1 MEIYLGNALTASDLN
16 HDTVLNLIGDIE
28 GNVTFGYDN
37 TSLDLTTDASNVISD
52 TAQSGKALK
61 LDNDLVLQATSKDA
75 KKLNHNVVIELTDA
89 VTGSASTDL
98 SGNKVSI
105 KTTIADT
112 NVLKKS
118 DIGTILPDLD
128 NNKKI
133 KDIYLPDQ
141 SKGGFKVVGLW
152 SSNTTAPSTSPT
164 ENTAWLVTGDCTFSG
179 LTFKTGDWIYYYN
192 SSWNRADISNSI
204 HSVNGK
210 TGNSVTLNYS
220 DVNAVSDTYINYT
233 VGATVPKDRIPI
245 TDKAGHLAGVTI
257 DKLTKEVEL
266 KTSSTG
272 HVQVNKT
279 DSTNI
284 KTDGSKDFD
293 VSLEITEDGYKAI
306 SDKTQRTIKVN
317 NITKTFK
324 KNLNFNGDIVATET
338 ANELKLDFKGGK
350 SAIYYNGITSNDFLA
365 EFGMLFE
372 ARAESPFILTYTT
385 SIDNKIHSILF
396 DNSVQG
402 TNITVKSENWVWKV
416 ENDILFVVEPKC
428 SITTDS
434 DGAVLS
440 FSILE
445 TTTEYKLRNSY
456 YGTCSTAATTTAKT
470 SSITGYKLAL
480 GDMITIK
487 FTYAVPANSTL
498 NISSKGAKNIRWKSS
513 NIVADVIKSGD
524 IATFVYDGTYYELL
538 SISRNCMATTTQS
551 TSKTCNLVSI
561 T

>member
-16 HDTVLNLIGDIE
+16 HDTILNLIGDIE

-52 TAQSGKALK
+52 IAEANKALK
-61 LDNDLVLQATSKDA
+61 LDTDKVLQATSKDA
-75 KKLNHNVVIELTDA
+75 KKLNHNITIELTDA
-89 VTGSASTDL
+89 VTGSATTDL

-220 DVNAVSDTYINYT
+220 DVNAVHDTYIDYV

-306 SDKTQRTIKVN
+306 ADKTQRTIKVN
-317 NITKTFK
+317 NISKQFK
-324 KNLNFNGDIVATET
+324 KNLNFSGDIVATEST
-338 ANELKLDFKGGK
+338 NELKLEFKGGK
-350 SAIYYNGITSNDFLA
+350 SLIYYNGTTSESFLSN
-365 EFGMLFE
+365 FGLLYE
-372 ARAESPFILTYTT
+372 AREESPFIMTYTS
-385 SIDNKIHSILF
+385 SIDNKIHCILF
-396 DNSVQG
+396 DNSIQG
-402 TNITVKSENWVWKV
+402 SNITVKTENWVWKY
-416 ENDILFVVEPKC
+416 ENDIVYVIEPKC
-428 SITTDS
+428 TIITDS

-440 FSILE
+440 FSLLE
-445 TTTEYKLRNSY
+445 TQNLYYTRNSF
-456 YGTCSTAATTTAKT
+456 YGTCATATATTSKT
-470 SSITGYKLAL
+470 SSITGYRLIK
-480 GDMITIK
+480 GDIVTIK

-513 NIVADVIKSGD
+513 NIVADIIKAGD
-524 IATFVYDGTYYELL
+524 IATFIYDGSYYELL
-538 SISRNCMATTTQS
+538 SISKNCMATTTQS